1 MEWGGTVA
9 IDIMREHMVR
19 MGTYQEEETVM
30 INGLPQSGSSG
41 ASTSV
46 IDIRM
51 FPFHAGKL
59 YVDTDS
65 RIGYIATT
73 QASEATYMAKGFVE
87 FKLVLEGLKEHE
99 VGISRDTH
107 FSAPTPE
114 AQAQA
119 LAARA
124 FPVGGFGAS
133 ALSRIKTYKDVITA
147 VEVGLDSMT
156 PMVEWSLE
164 NRRLWNNTA
173 PSLFKKSDMN
183 FLNILKDYIAIH
195 RASADAPS
203 VNGGLPLKEI
213 RKTSRS
219 SNEEDGTLKATVSEL
234 FRTCPLHSKLV

>member
-1 MEWGGTVA
+1 
-9 IDIMREHMVR
+9 
-19 MGTYQEEETVM
+19 
-30 INGLPQSGSSG
+30 
-41 ASTSV
+41 
-46 IDIRM
+46 
-51 FPFHAGKL
+51 
-59 YVDTDS
+59 
-65 RIGYIATT
+65 
-73 QASEATYMAKGFVE
+73 MAKGFVE